1 MKPGNLDVART
12 LKITAAEAVAGCYKH
27 VISVGGKPVNV
38 KIPAGSKDGKIISVP
53 GAGKQDPATG
63 IRGSLIV
70 TLRVDKTAEDF
81 WQEDKKAA
89 EPPVQEK
96 KPDNTPQPDTQAVG
110 EKKRSKLAWVVWI
123 ITAVGAVI
131 TLGGMGIIAAAVMLF
146 MCAVGEELIRDKSS
160 PFMGCVFVFVLPISL
175 GVLAAFTGG
184 GMPGLMAIILFV
196 AGCFSYTSMS

>member
-1 MKPGNLDVART
+1 M
-12 LKITAAEAVAGCYKH
+12 
-27 VISVGGKPVNV
+27 
-38 KIPAGSKDGKIISVP
+38 
-53 GAGKQDPATG
+53 
-63 IRGSLIV
+63 
-70 TLRVDKTAEDF
+70 
-81 WQEDKKAA
+81 
-89 EPPVQEK
+89 
-96 KPDNTPQPDTQAVG
+96 
-110 EKKRSKLAWVVWI
+110 WI